1 MEFLKTLQISAAG
14 LRVQSQRLRVIAENI
29 ANAGTTALGPEGD
42 PYRRKRI
49 DFKNVLDRVIGAKTV
64 RVAGLST
71 DKTEFGKRYDPG
83 HPAADDDGY
92 IKLPNVNPLIEMTDM
107 REAMRSYEANLSV
120 IESSRTMVQRMI
132 DLLRR

>member
-29 ANAGTTALGPEGD
+29 ANAGTTALSPEGD

-71 DKTEFGKRYDPG
+71 DKTAFGKRYDPG